1 MIFSKIFQRNKK
13 KKEEK
18 ESDFDL
24 SQYAKLE
31 TEEIVQELNQS
42 DAVQAKNYVVDLC
55 KQMIQ
60 ASKDI
65 EDNRSEYQLVTKYL
79 NDIQIIE
86 DLTDE
91 EKKPI
96 AECASHVCKLEKQR
110 TDYLQTERRL
120 TESQYAQMQEE
131 EENIPGV
138 IKRLKENE
146 TDLDTSKR
154 NMAVIEGKKLEWS
167 MQRSAAV
174 KNQKIMRT
182 AACYLFVIFLTFMA
196 LCGILSWYFVIDLQ
210 LVMTIIAIAA
220 VLAGA
225 FLLIRYQDSSH
236 CVRQMDVNRNHAIT
250 VENHVKIRYVNTKNA
265 VDYTCE
271 KYHVRN
277 AKELEY
283 FYGQYLDEARERENF
298 RKTSSDLEYYT
309 RKLLQYLNRL
319 RMYDTRVWLTHA
331 NAIVDS
337 REMVELKHELIK
349 RRQKIRSRVE
359 KSVNSIREMK
369 GEAYKNLS
377 KMGDDAYQVEQ
388 ILRKIEEVSPV
399 A

>member
-196 LCGILSWYFVIDLQ
+196 LCGILSWYFVIDLP

-225 FLLIRYQDSSH
+225 FILIRYQDSSH

>member
-196 LCGILSWYFVIDLQ
+196 LCGILSWYFVIDLK

-225 FLLIRYQDSSH
+225 FILIRYQDSSH

-388 ILRKIEEVSPV
+388 ILRKIEQVSPV

>member
-225 FLLIRYQDSSH
+225 FILIRYQDSSH

-388 ILRKIEEVSPV
+388 ILRKIEEVSTV

>member
-174 KNQKIMRT
+174 KNQKIMST

-225 FLLIRYQDSSH
+225 FILIRYQDSSH

>member
-225 FLLIRYQDSSH
+225 FILIRYQDSSH

-283 FYGQYLDEARERENF
+283 FYGQYLDEARERENL

-309 RKLLQYLNRL
+309 KKKKKKML
-319 RMYDTRVWLTHA
+319 R
-331 NAIVDS
+331 NA
-337 REMVELKHELIK
+337 
-349 RRQKIRSRVE
+349 
-359 KSVNSIREMK
+359 
-369 GEAYKNLS
+369 
-377 KMGDDAYQVEQ
+377 
-388 ILRKIEEVSPV
+388 
-399 A
+399 

>member
-174 KNQKIMRT
+174 KNQKIMST

-225 FLLIRYQDSSH
+225 FILIRYQDSSH

-377 KMGDDAYQVEQ
+377 KMGDDAYQVER

>member
-225 FLLIRYQDSSH
+225 FILIRYQDSSH

-337 REMVELKHELIK
+337 REMVELKHDLIT

>member
-196 LCGILSWYFVIDLQ
+196 LCGILSWYFVIDLK

-225 FLLIRYQDSSH
+225 FILIRYQDSSH

-377 KMGDDAYQVEQ
+377 KMGDDAYQVER

>member
-13 KKEEK
+13 KKEEI

-196 LCGILSWYFVIDLQ
+196 LCGILSWYFVIDLK

-225 FLLIRYQDSSH
+225 FILIRYQDSSH

>member
-220 VLAGA
+220 VLARA
-225 FLLIRYQDSSH
+225 FILIRYQDSSH

>member
-196 LCGILSWYFVIDLQ
+196 LCGILSWYFVIDLK

-225 FLLIRYQDSSH
+225 FILIRYQDSSH

-319 RMYDTRVWLTHA
+319 RMYDTRVWRTHA
-331 NAIVDS
+331 KAIVDS

>member
-196 LCGILSWYFVIDLQ
+196 LCGILSWYFVIDLK

-225 FLLIRYQDSSH
+225 FILIRYQDSSH

-250 VENHVKIRYVNTKNA
+250 VENHVKSRYDNTKNA

-319 RMYDTRVWLTHA
+319 RMYDTRGWLTHA

>member
-196 LCGILSWYFVIDLQ
+196 LCGILSWYFVIDLK

-225 FLLIRYQDSSH
+225 FILIRYQDSSH

>member
-225 FLLIRYQDSSH
+225 FILIRYQDSSH

>member
-225 FLLIRYQDSSH
+225 FILIRYQDSSH

-377 KMGDDAYQVEQ
+377 KMGDDAYQVER

>member
-154 NMAVIEGKKLEWS
+154 NMAVIEGKKLS
-167 MQRSAAV
+167 GP
-174 KNQKIMRT
+174 
-182 AACYLFVIFLTFMA
+182 C
-196 LCGILSWYFVIDLQ
+196 
-210 LVMTIIAIAA
+210 
-220 VLAGA
+220 
-225 FLLIRYQDSSH
+225 
-236 CVRQMDVNRNHAIT
+236 
-250 VENHVKIRYVNTKNA
+250 
-265 VDYTCE
+265 
-271 KYHVRN
+271 
-277 AKELEY
+277 
-283 FYGQYLDEARERENF
+283 
-298 RKTSSDLEYYT
+298 
-309 RKLLQYLNRL
+309 
-319 RMYDTRVWLTHA
+319 
-331 NAIVDS
+331 
-337 REMVELKHELIK
+337 
-349 RRQKIRSRVE
+349 
-359 KSVNSIREMK
+359 SV
-369 GEAYKNLS
+369 
-377 KMGDDAYQVEQ
+377 QQ
-388 ILRKIEEVSPV
+388 Q
-399 A
+399 

>member
-31 TEEIVQELNQS
+31 TEEIVEELNQS

-225 FLLIRYQDSSH
+225 FILIRYQDSSH